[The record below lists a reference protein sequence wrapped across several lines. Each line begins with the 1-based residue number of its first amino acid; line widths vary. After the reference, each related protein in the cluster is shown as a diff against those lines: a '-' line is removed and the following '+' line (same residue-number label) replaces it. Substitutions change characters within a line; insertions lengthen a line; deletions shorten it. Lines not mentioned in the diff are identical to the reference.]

1 MVNIK
6 FLNFLQTPNSIL
18 CSSVNRAFGSNYFVK
33 ILWYKQVMQ
42 LLRQMIKIMSLELGS
57 IEGMMLTCCPW
68 HLFPLPFNVGL
79 ELDNSTKKN
88 IQNNFGR
95 VKSRYQEQ
103 CDPSWVSLIAAS
115 ILLCTGKSYLD
126 MFDVYLIKD
135 TSFCSFLVHD
145 SVSTFTT
152 TNRISR
158 FDLVFCMA
166 F

>member
-1 MVNIK
+1 MKLSGLTWRSCEGSKRVIGP
-6 FLNFLQTPNSIL
+6 LQVGRSTRYPATIETPGQLKKWCWHVVLDVFSL
-18 CSSVNRAFGSNYFVK
+18 SLSMLASN
-33 ILWYKQVMQ
+33 W
-42 LLRQMIKIMSLELGS
+42 
-57 IEGMMLTCCPW
+57 TTP
-68 HLFPLPFNVGL
+68 P
-79 ELDNSTKKN
+79 KKTL
-88 IQNNFGR
+88 QNNFGR

-103 CDPSWVSLIAAS
+103 SDPRLQLQFCFVLAS
-115 ILLCTGKSYLD
+115 HIYLD
-126 MFDVYLIKD
+126 MFDVYLKKD